1 MSSFYPQNF
10 DEMLGEILDVIPDAN
25 EQDVRKK
32 LLATSSVEETL
43 DWMLEQ
49 QSNYVYT
56 FFCNLVHKFTVYFL
70 TNI

>member
-56 FFCNLVHKFTVYFL
+56 FFAT
-70 TNI
+70 

>member
-1 MSSFYPQNF
+1 MLLSMSSFYPQNF

-56 FFCNLVHKFTVYFL
+56 FFAT
-70 TNI
+70 

>member
-1 MSSFYPQNF
+1 MLLSMSSFYPQNF

-56 FFCNLVHKFTVYFL
+56 FFA
-70 TNI
+70 I

>member
-1 MSSFYPQNF
+1 MASFYPQNF
-10 DEMLGEILDVIPDAN
+10 DAMLGEILDVIPDAN

-56 FFCNLVHKFTVYFL
+56 FFAT
-70 TNI
+70 